1 MRTITKKIYLVAGL
15 ITCIIALC
23 LLQSEA
29 TASPSFK
36 VEKVG
41 KGKQHIILIPGLTCP
56 GDVWNETIARYKS
69 TYTLHVISLPGFA
82 GTPAIETAE
91 YLKTMRDELI
101 GYIKDNKLKKPILVG
116 HSLGGFLSL
125 WISAVEPDL
134 VGPNFIVDALPFLPA
149 IQNPA
154 ATVETIKPMAASMR
168 DMMKNATP
176 EQIKQSQQYYLS
188 TMASSPDKLELIG
201 RWGLE
206 SHAPTVAQAMY
217 ELQTI
222 DLRNDVAAI
231 NVPVT
236 VLGAWIAYKD
246 YGVTHES
253 ALKNFS
259 DQYQHVKNVTI
270 QLTDTA
276 KHFIMYDDP
285 KWFFEQMDKFLSTNK
300 NRYYQ

>member
-1 MRTITKKIYLVAGL
+1 MKTNTKKILLAAGL
-15 ITCIIALC
+15 LICILAIYV
-23 LLQSEA
+23 LQSEA

-41 KGKQHIILIPGLTCP
+41 RGKKHIILIPGLTCP
-56 GDVWNETIARYKS
+56 GDVWNETVERYKKN
-69 TYTLHVISLPGFA
+69 YTCHLISLPGFA

-134 VGPNFIVDALPFLPA
+134 VGANFIVDALPFFPA
-149 IQNPA
+149 IQNPS
-154 ATVETIKPMAASMR
+154 ATVESMKPVAASMR

-176 EQIKQSQQYYLS
+176 EQTKKSQQYYLS
-188 TMASSPDKLELIG
+188 TMASAPDKLELIG
-201 RWGLE
+201 RWGIE

-222 DLRNDVAAI
+222 DLRNDVATI
-231 NVPVT
+231 KVPVT

-253 ALKNFS
+253 TLKNFS
-259 DQYQHVKNVTI
+259 DQYQHVKNVNI

-285 KWFFEQMDKFLSTNK
+285 KWFFEQMDRFLINNK
-300 NRYYQ
+300 

>member
-1 MRTITKKIYLVAGL
+1 MLTTTKKIHLIIGMIVGL
-15 ITCIIALC
+15 TAL
-23 LLQSEA
+23 LAMNQQANA
-29 TASPSFK
+29 TPSFK

-41 KGKQHIILIPGLTCP
+41 KGKQHMILIPGLTCP
-56 GDVWNETIARYKS
+56 GNVWTETVERYKKD
-69 TYTLHVISLPGFA
+69 YTCHVISLPGFA

-101 GYIKDNKLKKPILVG
+101 GYIKDNKLKKPVLVG

-125 WISAVEPDL
+125 WISAAEPDL
-134 VGPNFIVDALPFLPA
+134 VGANFIVDALPYFPA

-154 ATVETIKPMAASMR
+154 ATVESMKPMATSMR

-176 EQIKQSQQYYLS
+176 EQTKQSQQYFLS
-188 TMASSPDKLELIG
+188 SMATAPDKLELIS
-201 RWGLE
+201 RWGVE

-217 ELQTI
+217 EMQTI
-222 DLRNDVAAI
+222 DLRKDVATI
-231 NVPVT
+231 KVPVT

-246 YGVTHES
+246 YGVTHETT
-253 ALKNFS
+253 LKNFT
-259 DQYQHVKNVTI
+259 DQYKNVKNINI

-285 KWFFEQMDKFLSTNK
+285 KWFFDQMDKFLSNTK
-300 NRYYQ
+300 